1 MTLCNRKIGTRT
13 IFKGEVMKQQNKH
26 HASRSTR
33 AASEKPSRRQFL
45 KESGRLLAGSVVAG
59 VALPRIYAA
68 QDHTIRLALVGCGGR
83 GTGAVA
89 DAFAAKGG
97 PVKLYAMADLF
108 EPRLQSSLSNLQKDF
123 ADKIDVPPERRF
135 VGFDAYRKAI
145 DCLSPGDVVLL
156 TTHAAFRPLH
166 FEYAVKKG
174 VNVFAEKSFATDA
187 PAVKRWFKAAEDSE
201 RKNLKVGVG
210 FMWRHSAARQET
222 VQRIHDGAIG
232 DVHTLRIYRVHG
244 PVHCPPLPEGVNEL
258 AFQLQNPNSFTWV
271 SSGFFIDWHC
281 HNIDVACWAKGAW
294 PVSAQ
299 GFGGR
304 CYEQAGNQFD
314 HYTVEYT
321 FADGTKLFAFTRGMN
336 NCWSAYS
343 DYAHGSKGS
352 AVLMETL
359 GEPKPKIYKGHNMVP
374 ENIIWEYGQPDPNP
388 YHAEWQLL
396 LDAIRQD
403 KPHNEARRAGEA
415 EVAALMGRMATHTG
429 QYLTWDQAL
438 NSDFQFV
445 NDIDGMTFETPAP
458 IHAGPGGIY
467 PAPQPGITKEV

>member
-1 MTLCNRKIGTRT
+1 LKFSG
-13 IFKGEVMKQQNKH
+13 H
-26 HASRSTR
+26 LA
-33 AASEKPSRRQFL
+33 AASA
-45 KESGRLLAGSVVAG
+45 LASVAVPRCHAG
-59 VALPRIYAA
+59 ENS
-68 QDHTIRLALVGCGGR
+68 TIKLALVGCGGR

-89 DAFAAKGG
+89 DAFSATGG
-97 PVKLYAMADLF
+97 PVKLHAMADLF
-108 EPRLQSSLSNLQKDF
+108 EQRLQSSLSNLKRGFQ
-123 ADKIDVPPERRF
+123 DKLDVPPKRQF
-135 VGFDAYRKAI
+135 VGFDGYKKAI
-145 DCLSPGDVVLL
+145 DCLGPGDVVLL

-174 VNVFAEKSFATDA
+174 VNVFAEKSFAADA
-187 PAVKRWFKAAEDSE
+187 PAVRRWLKAAEVSE

-210 FMWRHSAARQET
+210 FMWRHSAARQE
-222 VQRIHDGAIG
+222 VIGRIHDGAIG

-244 PVHCPPLPEGVNEL
+244 PVHCPTRLKNVNEL
-258 AFQLQNPNSFTWV
+258 TFQLQHPNSFTWV

-304 CYEQAGNQFD
+304 CFEQ
-314 HYTVEYT
+314 EYT
-321 FADGTKLFAFTRGMN
+321 FADGTKLLAFSRHMN
-336 NCWSAYS
+336 GCWNTYS
-343 DYAHGSKGS
+343 DYAHGSRGS
-352 AVLMETL
+352 AVIMATL
-359 GEPKPKIYKGHNMVP
+359 GQPEPKIYKSHDMVK
-374 ENIIWEYGQPDPNP
+374 ENLTWEFGRSDPNP

-396 LDAIRQD
+396 LDAIRQN

-429 QYLTWDQAL
+429 QYITWDQAL

-445 NDIDGMTFETPAP
+445 EDIDNMTFESPAP
-458 IHAGPGGIY
+458 IHEGPNGIY

>member
-1 MTLCNRKIGTRT
+1 MEIQT
-13 IFKGEVMKQQNKH
+13 IFEGEVMKRQIKQNIS
-26 HASRSTR
+26 SR
-33 AASEKPSRRQFL
+33 PSRRQFL
-45 KESGRLLAGSVVAG
+45 KQSGRLLAGSAATG

-68 QDHTIRLALVGCGGR
+68 QDNTIRLALVGCGGR

-89 DAFAAKGG
+89 DAFSAKGG

-123 ADKIDVPPERRF
+123 ADKLDVPPERQF
-135 VGFDAYRKAI
+135 IGFDAYKKAI

-174 VNVFAEKSFATDA
+174 INVFAEKSFATDA
-187 PAVKRWFKAAEDSE
+187 PAVRRWLKSAELSE
-201 RKNLKVGVG
+201 QKNLKVGVG
-210 FMWRHSAARQET
+210 FMWRHSQARQET
-222 VQRIHDGAIG
+222 IRRIHDGVIG

-244 PVHCPPLPEGVNEL
+244 PVQCPPLQDGVNEL
-258 AFQLQNPNSFTWV
+258 AFQLQHPNSFTWV

-304 CYEQAGNQFD
+304 CYKEAGNQFD

-336 NCWSAYS
+336 NCWSTYA

-359 GEPKPKIYKGHNMVP
+359 GEPKPKIYKSHNMVP
-374 ENIIWEYGQPDPNP
+374 ENLIWEFGQSDPNP

-403 KPHNEARRAGEA
+403 KPHNEAKRAGQA
-415 EVAALMGRMATHTG
+415 EVVALMGRMATHTG
-429 QYLTWDQAL
+429 LYLTWEQVL
-438 NSDFQFV
+438 KSDFQFV
-445 NDIDGMTFETPAP
+445 EDIDGMTYETPAQ
-458 IHAGPGGIY
+458 IHAGPDGIY